1 MTALLLALA
10 LAAPVDG
17 VPDVARRLGDAACS
31 VSVAAVDAEGRFR
44 SARQVSAA
52 LVPALAF
59 RGRVSPQVEGAS
71 PLLFDVFNPQ
81 GQRYQV
87 LVPARRGGAYTL
99 QGSRSL
105 PRTVEARLAVAGSS
119 IAWTSMYGRWRV
131 EPRFE
136 GQDSPCGLAQVF
148 TILP

>member
-1 MTALLLALA
+1 MHELILALV
-10 LAAPVDG
+10 LAAPADG
-17 VPDVARRLGDAACS
+17 APAAARRLVDAACL
-31 VSVAAVDAEGRFR
+31 VSVAAVDAEGRVR
-44 SARQVSAA
+44 STRQVSAA
-52 LVPALAF
+52 AVPALVF
-59 RGRVSPQVEGAS
+59 RGRVSPRAEGTS
-71 PLLFDVFNPQ
+71 PLLLDVFNPQ

-87 LVPARRGGAYTL
+87 LVPARRRGAFTL

-119 IAWTSMYGRWRV
+119 IAWTSMYGQWRV

-136 GQDSPCGLAQVF
+136 GQDSPCGRAQTF

>member
-1 MTALLLALA
+1 MQELILALA

-17 VPDVARRLGDAACS
+17 APDMARRLGDAACS
-31 VSVAAVDAEGRFR
+31 VSVAAVDAQGRVR
-44 SARQVSAA
+44 STRQVSAA

-59 RGRVSPQVEGAS
+59 RGRVSPRLEGAP

-87 LVPARRGGAYTL
+87 LVPARRGGAYAL
-99 QGSRSL
+99 QGSRSV

-119 IAWTSMYGRWRV
+119 IAWTSMFGGWRV

-136 GQDSPCGLAQVF
+136 GQDSPCGPSQAF

>member
-31 VSVAAVDAEGRFR
+31 VSVAAVDAQGRFR

-87 LVPARRGGAYTL
+87 LVPVRRGGAFAL
-99 QGSRSL
+99 QGSPRVG
-105 PRTVEARLAVAGSS
+105 RTVEARLAVAGSS
-119 IAWTSMYGRWRV
+119 IAWTSMFGLWRA

-136 GQDSPCGLAQVF
+136 GQDSPCGPPQTF